1 MNEIISLVNSMS
13 PYLLLGFFLAGMMHA
28 FIPGYLFHKYLSKNS
43 FQSVLNAAMLGIPLP
58 LCSCGVIPTGMS
70 LHKEGASNGAVV
82 SFLIATPQTGV
93 DSILATYSLM
103 GLPFAIIR
111 PIAALFTALLGGT
124 FANCLNLQTPNTSTG
139 VESCSC
145 SHTHSDSHGS
155 CSCSSEE
162 STGHLSVWQKFVY
175 GLHYAFVDMMQDIGR
190 WLVLGLIIAGL
201 ITVYVP
207 DSFFELF
214 KDNSLASIFLVLLC
228 AIPMYLCSTGSIPI
242 AVALMMK
249 GFSPGTALVL
259 LMAGPAVNMASIL
272 VVNKVLGRKTMLVY
286 IASIVCG
293 AILFALGIDY
303 LAPDLFLSSLS
314 TGDVCAHG
322 EISTFNWITSAVL
335 ILLLLNA
342 LVRRYLI
349 KKEKPVEIAPEEN
362 VLVLYVE
369 GMSCNHCRATVE
381 KVISAIEGA
390 EQVEVDLPTG
400 RAVVHGKVERE
411 AVRLAVESIGFNL
424 KD

>member
-1 MNEIISLVNSMS
+1 MNEIVSLINSMS

-124 FANCLNLQTPNTSTG
+124 FANCLKLPVKQNDTVN
-139 VESCSC
+139 
-145 SHTHSDSHGS
+145 S
-155 CSCSSEE
+155 CSCSSCSSEKGTE
-162 STGHLSVWQKFVY
+162 HTSIVDKFLY
-175 GLHYAFVDMMQDIGR
+175 GLHYAFIDMMQDIGR
-190 WLVLGLIIAGL
+190 WLVLGLLIAGL

-303 LAPDLFLSSLS
+303 LAPDLFRGALS
-314 TGDVCAHG
+314 TEGVCTHG
-322 EISTFNWITSAVL
+322 SISTFNWICSGVL
-335 ILLLLNA
+335 VLLLLNA
-342 LVRRYLI
+342 LISRYFV
-349 KKEKPVEIAPEEN
+349 KKEAPAEVSIDEG
-362 VLVLYVE
+362 VLVVYVE
-369 GMSCNHCRATVE
+369 GMSCHHCRANVE
-381 KVISAIEGA
+381 KAISALQGA

-400 RAVVHGKVERE
+400 RAVIRGNLEKE
-411 AVRLAVESIGFNL
+411 AVREAVESIGFNL
-424 KD
+424 RD

>member
-1 MNEIISLVNSMS
+1 MNEIVSLINSMS

-28 FIPGYLFHKYLSKNS
+28 FIPAYLFHKYLSKNS

-103 GLPFAIIR
+103 GLPFAIVR
-111 PIAALFTALLGGT
+111 PVAALFTALLGGT
-124 FANCLNLQTPNTSTG
+124 FANWLNLPVSQPASSATCNCS
-139 VESCSC
+139 SCSQ
-145 SHTHSDSHGS
+145 
-155 CSCSSEE
+155 EE
-162 STGHLSVWQKFVY
+162 TKEQKSFLGKFLF
-175 GLHYAFVDMMQDIGR
+175 GLHYAYVDMMQDIGR
-190 WLVLGLIIAGL
+190 WLVLGLLIAGL

-214 KDNSLASIFLVLLC
+214 KDNSFASIFLVLLC

-242 AVALMMK
+242 AVALMLK

-293 AILFALGIDY
+293 AIVFALGIDY
-303 LAPDLFLSSLS
+303 IAPNLFLESLS
-314 TGDVCAHG
+314 VKEICTHG
-322 EISTFNWITSAVL
+322 GVSVFNWICSGVL
-335 ILLLLNA
+335 SLLLLNA

-349 KKEKPVEIAPEEN
+349 KKEAPAEVAVEEN
-362 VLVLYVE
+362 VLVVYVE
-369 GMSCNHCRATVE
+369 GMSCNHCRANVE
-381 KVISAIEGA
+381 KAITKLEGV

-400 RAVVHGKVERE
+400 RAVIHGKVTRDS
-411 AVRLAVESIGFNL
+411 VRNAVEEIGFSL

>member
-1 MNEIISLVNSMS
+1 MNEIVSLINSMS

-28 FIPGYLFHKYLSKNS
+28 FIPNYLFHKYLSKNS
-43 FQSVLNAAMLGIPLP
+43 FRSVLNAAMLGIPLP

-70 LHKEGASNGAVV
+70 LHKEGASHGAVV

-124 FANCLNLQTPNTSTG
+124 FANCMNLSASKVGTGDACGCNSSTCTCHAG
-139 VESCSC
+139 Q
-145 SHTHSDSHGS
+145 
-155 CSCSSEE
+155 SEE
-162 STGHLSVWQKFVY
+162 KPTTVWSKFIY

-190 WLVLGLIIAGL
+190 WLVLGLLIAGL

-303 LAPDLFLSSLS
+303 LAPDLFLNSLS
-314 TGDVCAHG
+314 AGEACMHG
-322 EISTFNWITSAVL
+322 SVSTFNWITSGILV
-335 ILLLLNA
+335 LLLANA

-349 KKEKPVEIAPEEN
+349 KKEVPEEVAPKED
-362 VLVLYVE
+362 VLVVYVE
-369 GMSCNHCRATVE
+369 GMSCNHCRANVE
-381 KVISAIEGA
+381 KAISKLEGA

-400 RAVVHGKVERE
+400 RAVVHGKVGKED
-411 AVRLAVESIGFNL
+411 VRAAVEGIGFNL

>member
-1 MNEIISLVNSMS
+1 MNEIVTLVNSMS

-28 FIPGYLFHKYLSKNS
+28 FIPNYLYHKYLSKNS

-124 FANCLNLQTPNTSTG
+124 FANCMNLPVAKHDAAATCS
-139 VESCSC
+139 SCSC
-145 SHTHSDSHGS
+145 TASK
-155 CSCSSEE
+155 EPFMKRFV
-162 STGHLSVWQKFVY
+162 TGLK
-175 GLHYAFVDMMQDIGR
+175 YAFVDMMQDIGR
-190 WLVLGLIIAGL
+190 WLVLGLIVAGL

-214 KDNSLASIFLVLLC
+214 KDNSFASIFLVLLC

-249 GFSPGTALVL
+249 GLSPGTALVL
-259 LMAGPAVNMASIL
+259 LMAGPAVNVASIL

-293 AILFALGIDY
+293 AILFALGIDF
-303 LAPDLFLSSLS
+303 FLPREWFLDPLKVSGVCTHSS
-314 TGDVCAHG
+314 
-322 EISTFNWITSAVL
+322 ISIFNWVCSGLLA
-335 ILLLLNA
+335 LLLLNA

-349 KKEKPVEIAPEEN
+349 KQEEPVESAPEES
-362 VLVLYVE
+362 VLIVHVE
-369 GMSCNHCRATVE
+369 GMSCNHCRANVE
-381 KVISAIEGA
+381 KVIAALEGA
-390 EQVEVDLPTG
+390 EEVEVDLPTG
-400 RAVVHGKVERE
+400 RAVVHGKVEKE
-411 AVRLAVESIGFNL
+411 DVRKAVESIGFKL
-424 KD
+424 KAE

>member
-1 MNEIISLVNSMS
+1 MNEIVSLINSMS

-28 FIPGYLFHKYLSKNS
+28 FIPNYLFHKYLSKNS
-43 FQSVLNAAMLGIPLP
+43 FRSVLNAAMLGIPLP

-111 PIAALFTALLGGT
+111 PVAALFTALLGGT
-124 FANCLNLQTPNTSTG
+124 FANWMNLAPAKVASSDCT
-139 VESCSC
+139 CS
-145 SHTHSDSHGS
+145 SDSCG
-155 CSCSSEE
+155 CSSHHSEE
-162 STGHLSVWQKFVY
+162 KPGTVWSKFVY

-190 WLVLGLIIAGL
+190 WLVLGLLIAGL
-201 ITVYVP
+201 ITIYVP

-303 LAPDLFLSSLS
+303 IAPDLFLGSLS
-314 TGDVCAHG
+314 LGEACMHG
-322 EISTFNWITSAVL
+322 SVSTFNWITSGILV
-335 ILLLLNA
+335 LLLANA

-349 KKEKPVEIAPEEN
+349 KKEKPVEVAPEEG
-362 VLVLYVE
+362 VLVVYVE
-369 GMSCNHCRATVE
+369 GMSCNHCRANVE
-381 KVISAIEGA
+381 KAISRLEGA

-400 RAVVHGKVERE
+400 RAVVHGNVDKET
-411 AVRLAVESIGFNL
+411 VRAAVESIGFNL

>member
-1 MNEIISLVNSMS
+1 MNLPVVN
-13 PYLLLGFFLAGMMHA
+13 L
-28 FIPGYLFHKYLSKNS
+28 K
-43 FQSVLNAAMLGIPLP
+43 
-58 LCSCGVIPTGMS
+58 
-70 LHKEGASNGAVV
+70 
-82 SFLIATPQTGV
+82 
-93 DSILATYSLM
+93 DS
-103 GLPFAIIR
+103 
-111 PIAALFTALLGGT
+111 
-124 FANCLNLQTPNTSTG
+124 
-139 VESCSC
+139 ESCSC
-145 SHTHSDSHGS
+145 SSSS
-155 CSCSSEE
+155 CSCSEHSSHE
-162 STGHLSVWQKFVY
+162 SIEHLSVWKKFIY
-175 GLHYAFVDMMQDIGR
+175 GLRYAFVDMMQDIGR
-190 WLVLGLIIAGL
+190 WLVLGLLIAGL

-303 LAPDLFLSSLS
+303 LAPDLFLNSLS
-314 TGDVCAHG
+314 MGEVCSHG
-322 EISTFNWITSAVL
+322 EVSLFNWITSGIL

-342 LVRRYLI
+342 LVRRYI
-349 KKEKPVEIAPEEN
+349 VKQEKPVEVAPEEN
-362 VLVLYVE
+362 VLVVYVE
-369 GMSCNHCRATVE
+369 GMSCNHCRANVE

-400 RAVVHGKVERE
+400 RAVVHGSVNKES
-411 AVRLAVESIGFNL
+411 VRAAVESIGFNL

>member
-1 MNEIISLVNSMS
+1 MNEIVSLINSMS

-28 FIPGYLFHKYLSKNS
+28 FIPNYLFHKYLSKNS
-43 FQSVLNAAMLGIPLP
+43 FRSVLNAAMLGIPLP

-111 PIAALFTALLGGT
+111 PVAALFTALLGGT
-124 FANCLNLQTPNTSTG
+124 FANWMRLSVPKTEADGACTCTSS
-139 VESCSC
+139 SCSAG
-145 SHTHSDSHGS
+145 T
-155 CSCSSEE
+155 EE
-162 STGHLSVWQKFVY
+162 EKPSSVWKRFLY
-175 GLHYAFVDMMQDIGR
+175 GLHYAYVDMMQDIGR
-190 WLVLGLIIAGL
+190 WLVLGLLIAGL

-303 LAPDLFLSSLS
+303 LAPDLFLSSLNMGEAC
-314 TGDVCAHG
+314 THGD
-322 EISTFNWITSAVL
+322 ISVFNWITSG
-335 ILLLLNA
+335 LLVVFLANA

-349 KKEKPVEIAPEEN
+349 KKEKPIEVTPEEN
-362 VLVLYVE
+362 LLVVYVE
-369 GMSCNHCRATVE
+369 GMSCNHCRANVE
-381 KVISAIEGA
+381 KAISGLEGA

-400 RAVVHGKVERE
+400 RAVVHGNVTKE
-411 AVRLAVESIGFNL
+411 AVRVAVESIGFNL

>member
-28 FIPGYLFHKYLSKNS
+28 FIPNYLYHKYLSKNS
-43 FQSVLNAAMLGIPLP
+43 FRSVFNAALLGIPLP

-70 LHKEGASNGAVV
+70 LHKEGASNGAVI

-124 FANCLNLQTPNTSTG
+124 FANNMNLPVNQAN
-139 VESCSC
+139 V
-145 SHTHSDSHGS
+145 S
-155 CSCSSEE
+155 CSCSSCADTKEE
-162 STGHLSVWQKFVY
+162 APSSLWKRFVY

-214 KDNSLASIFLVLLC
+214 KDNSVASIFLVLLC

-242 AVALMMK
+242 AVALMLK
-249 GFSPGTALVL
+249 GLSPGTALVL
-259 LMAGPAVNMASIL
+259 LMAGPAVNMASII
-272 VVNKVLGRKTMLVY
+272 VVNKVLGRKSMLVY
-286 IASIVCG
+286 IASIVLG
-293 AILFALGIDY
+293 AVLFALCIDNFF
-303 LAPDLFLSSLS
+303 PREWFLDPLVQNGACSHA
-314 TGDVCAHG
+314 D
-322 EISTFNWITSAVL
+322 ISVFNWICSGVL
-335 ILLLLNA
+335 ALLLLNA

-349 KKEKPVEIAPEEN
+349 KKEEPAEVKAEEG
-362 VLVLYVE
+362 VLTVHVE
-369 GMSCNHCRATVE
+369 GMSCNHCRANVE
-381 KVISAIEGA
+381 KVISALEGA

-400 RAVVHGKVERE
+400 MAIVHGNVDKET
-411 AVRLAVESIGFNL
+411 VRAAVESIGFTL

>member
-1 MNEIISLVNSMS
+1 MA

-28 FIPGYLFHKYLSKNS
+28 FIPNSLYHRYLSKNS
-43 FQSVLNAAMLGIPLP
+43 FRSVLNAAILGIPLP

-111 PIAALFTALLGGT
+111 PVAALFTALLGGT
-124 FANCLNLQTPNTSTG
+124 FANCLNLSAPSAEAACT
-139 VESCSC
+139 CSC
-145 SHTHSDSHGS
+145 G
-155 CSCSSEE
+155 SSEAE
-162 STGHLSVWQKFVY
+162 HPTSVWKKFLF
-175 GLHYAFVDMMQDIGR
+175 GMQYAFVDMMQDIGR
-190 WLVLGLIIAGL
+190 WLVLGLLIAGL

-293 AILFALGIDY
+293 AILFALGIDF
-303 LAPDLFLSSLS
+303 LAPDLFIGALNAGEMC
-314 TGDVCAHG
+314 THG
-322 EISTFNWITSAVL
+322 GISTFNWICSGVL
-335 ILLLLNA
+335 LVLLANA

-349 KKEKPVEIAPEEN
+349 KKEQPVEVVADKD
-362 VLVLYVE
+362 VLIVHVE
-369 GMSCNHCRATVE
+369 GMSCNHCRANVE
-381 KVISAIEGA
+381 KVIAALEGA

-400 RAVVHGKVERE
+400 RAVVHGHVERQK
-411 AVRLAVESIGFNL
+411 VQMAVESIGFKL
-424 KD
+424 REE

>member
-1 MNEIISLVNSMS
+1 MNEIVALVNSMS

-28 FIPGYLFHKYLSKNS
+28 FIPNYLYHKYLSKNS

-111 PIAALFTALLGGT
+111 PIAALCTALLGGT
-124 FANCLNLQTPNTSTG
+124 FANWMNLPTVKSA
-139 VESCSC
+139 SADACSC
-145 SHTHSDSHGS
+145 TSSS
-155 CSCSSEE
+155 CTCSAEKTEKKTSLW
-162 STGHLSVWQKFVY
+162 GKIVY

-190 WLVLGLIIAGL
+190 WLVLGLLIAGL

-242 AVALMMK
+242 AVTLMMK
-249 GFSPGTALVL
+249 GLSPGTALVL

-272 VVNKVLGRKTMLVY
+272 VVNKVLGRKTMMVY

-293 AILFALGIDY
+293 AIFFALGIDY
-303 LAPDLFLSSLS
+303 LAPDVFLGSLS
-314 TGDVCAHG
+314 TGEACMHG
-322 EISTFNWITSAVL
+322 SVSVFNWICSGVL
-335 ILLLLNA
+335 ALLLLNA

-349 KKEKPVEIAPEEN
+349 KQEAPVEAAPEEK
-362 VLVLYVE
+362 VLVVHVE
-369 GMSCNHCRATVE
+369 GMSCNHCRANVE
-381 KVISAIEGA
+381 KVIAALEGA
-390 EQVEVDLPTG
+390 EEVEVDLPTG
-400 RAVVHGKVERE
+400 RAVVHGNVGQED
-411 AVRLAVESIGFNL
+411 VRKAVESIGFKL
-424 KD
+424 KE

>member
-1 MNEIISLVNSMS
+1 MNEIVSLINSMS

-28 FIPGYLFHKYLSKNS
+28 FIPSYLFHKYLSKNS
-43 FQSVLNAAMLGIPLP
+43 FRSVLNAAMLGIPLP

-70 LHKEGASNGAVV
+70 LHKEGASHGAVV

-111 PIAALFTALLGGT
+111 PVAALFTALLGGT
-124 FANCLNLQTPNTSTG
+124 FANWMNHSSSKAVADEACTCTSS
-139 VESCSC
+139 SCGC
-145 SHTHSDSHGS
+145 SAHK
-155 CSCSSEE
+155 SEE
-162 STGHLSVWQKFVY
+162 KPASVGSKFVY

-190 WLVLGLIIAGL
+190 WLVLGLLIAGL

-303 LAPDLFLSSLS
+303 LAPEVFLGSLSS
-314 TGDVCAHG
+314 GDVCMHG
-322 EISTFNWITSAVL
+322 SVSTFNWITSGILV
-335 ILLLLNA
+335 LLLANA

-349 KKEKPVEIAPEEN
+349 KKEKPVEVKPEEG
-362 VLVLYVE
+362 VLVVYVE
-369 GMSCNHCRATVE
+369 GMSCNHCRANVE
-381 KVISAIEGA
+381 KAISNLEGA
-390 EQVEVDLPTG
+390 EEVEVDLPTG
-400 RAVVHGKVERE
+400 RAVVRGKVDKE
-411 AVRLAVESIGFNL
+411 AVRTAVEEIGFNL

>member
-1 MNEIISLVNSMS
+1 MNEIVALINSMS

-28 FIPGYLFHKYLSKNS
+28 FIPNYLFHKYLSKNS

-111 PIAALFTALLGGT
+111 PVAALFTALLGGT
-124 FANCLNLQTPNTSTG
+124 FANWMNITP
-139 VESCSC
+139 
-145 SHTHSDSHGS
+145 SHASSVGS
-155 CSCSSEE
+155 CACASDACGCSTHQTEE
-162 STGHLSVWQKFVY
+162 KPATLGSKFIY
-175 GLHYAFVDMMQDIGR
+175 GLRYAFVDMMQDIGR
-190 WLVLGLIIAGL
+190 WLVLGLLIAGL

-303 LAPDLFLSSLS
+303 LAPDLFLNSLS
-314 TGDVCAHG
+314 MGDVCMHG
-322 EISTFNWITSAVL
+322 SVSTFNWITSGLLV
-335 ILLLLNA
+335 LLLANA
-342 LVRRYLI
+342 LIRRYLI
-349 KKEKPVEIAPEEN
+349 KKEKPVEVIPEQD
-362 VLVLYVE
+362 VMVVYVE
-369 GMSCNHCRATVE
+369 GMSCNHCRANVE
-381 KVISAIEGA
+381 KIISGLEGA

-400 RAVVHGKVERE
+400 RAIVHGNVTKE
-411 AVRLAVESIGFNL
+411 AVRGAVESIGFNL

>member
-1 MNEIISLVNSMS
+1 MNEIISLINSMS

-28 FIPGYLFHKYLSKNS
+28 FIPNYLFHKYLSKNS
-43 FQSVLNAAMLGIPLP
+43 FRSVLNAAMLGIPLP

-70 LHKEGASNGAVV
+70 LHKEGASHGAVV

-111 PIAALFTALLGGT
+111 PVAALFTALLGGM
-124 FANCLNLQTPNTSTG
+124 FANKMNVASAAAVSSDACSSDT
-139 VESCSC
+139 CSC
-145 SHTHSDSHGS
+145 DGTSCGCSAHGHV
-155 CSCSSEE
+155 EKPK
-162 STGHLSVWQKFVY
+162 TVWSKFLY

-190 WLVLGLIIAGL
+190 WLVLGLLVAGL
-201 ITVYVP
+201 ITLYVP

-214 KDNSLASIFLVLLC
+214 KDSSLASIGLVLLC

-286 IASIVCG
+286 IASIICG

-303 LAPDLFLSSLS
+303 LAPDVFLESIKM
-314 TGDVCAHG
+314 GHVCTHG
-322 EISTFNWITSAVL
+322 EVSMLNWIASGVL
-335 ILLLLNA
+335 ALLLANA
-342 LVRRYLI
+342 LVSRYLI
-349 KKEKPVEIAPEEN
+349 KKQEPVAVVAEPN
-362 VLVLYVE
+362 VLVVYVE
-369 GMSCNHCRATVE
+369 GMSCNHCRANVE
-381 KVISAIEGA
+381 KAISRLEGA
-390 EQVEVDLPTG
+390 EEVEVDLPTG
-400 RAVVHGKVERE
+400 RAVVHGKVDKE
-411 AVRLAVESIGFNL
+411 AVRAAVEEIGFNL
-424 KD
+424 RD

>member
-1 MNEIISLVNSMS
+1 MNEIVSLINSMS

-28 FIPGYLFHKYLSKNS
+28 FIPNYLFHKYLSKNS
-43 FQSVLNAAMLGIPLP
+43 FRSVLNAAMLGIPLP

-124 FANCLNLQTPNTSTG
+124 FANWMNLAPAKVTSSDCT
-139 VESCSC
+139 CS
-145 SHTHSDSHGS
+145 SDSCG
-155 CSCSSEE
+155 CSSHQSEE
-162 STGHLSVWQKFVY
+162 KPGTVWSKFVY

-190 WLVLGLIIAGL
+190 WLVLGLLIAGL

-303 LAPDLFLSSLS
+303 MAPDLFLGSLS
-314 TGDVCAHG
+314 AGEACMHG
-322 EISTFNWITSAVL
+322 SVSTFNWITSGILV
-335 ILLLLNA
+335 LLLANA

-349 KKEKPVEIAPEEN
+349 KKEKPVEVAPEEG
-362 VLVLYVE
+362 VLVVYVE
-369 GMSCNHCRATVE
+369 GMSCNHCRANVE
-381 KVISAIEGA
+381 KAISRLEGA

-400 RAVVHGKVERE
+400 RAVVHGNVDKET
-411 AVRLAVESIGFNL
+411 VRAAVESIGFNL

>member
-1 MNEIISLVNSMS
+1 MNEIVSLINSMS

-28 FIPGYLFHKYLSKNS
+28 FIPNYLFHKYLSKNS
-43 FQSVLNAAMLGIPLP
+43 FGSVLNAAMLGIPLP

-70 LHKEGASNGAVV
+70 LHKEGASHGAVV

-111 PIAALFTALLGGT
+111 PVAALFTALLGGT
-124 FANCLNLQTPNTSTG
+124 FANWMNLSAEKTETGDACTCTSST
-139 VESCSC
+139 CAC
-145 SHTHSDSHGS
+145 HADHS
-155 CSCSSEE
+155 EAKP
-162 STGHLSVWQKFVY
+162 TTVWSKFVY

-190 WLVLGLIIAGL
+190 WLVLGLLIAGL

-303 LAPDLFLSSLS
+303 IAPDVFLGSLS
-314 TGDVCAHG
+314 TGEACLHG
-322 EISTFNWITSAVL
+322 SVSVFNWITSGVL
-335 ILLLLNA
+335 VLLLANA

-349 KKEKPVEIAPEEN
+349 KQEKPVEVVPEEG
-362 VLVLYVE
+362 VLVVYVE
-369 GMSCNHCRATVE
+369 GMSCNHCRANVE
-381 KVISAIEGA
+381 KAISRLEGA

-400 RAVVHGKVERE
+400 RAVVHGKVDKE
-411 AVRLAVESIGFNL
+411 AVRAAVESIGFNL

>member
-1 MNEIISLVNSMS
+1 MNEIVSLINSMS

-28 FIPGYLFHKYLSKNS
+28 FIPSSLYHKYLSKNS
-43 FQSVLNAAMLGIPLP
+43 FKSVVNAAMLGIPLP

-124 FANCLNLQTPNTSTG
+124 FANCLNLPVVNTNVSAT
-139 VESCSC
+139 CSC
-145 SHTHSDSHGS
+145 SA
-155 CSCSSEE
+155 CSTSGEHE
-162 STGHLSVWQKFVY
+162 KTSVWKKFLF
-175 GLHYAFVDMMQDIGR
+175 GLQYAFVDMMQDIGR
-190 WLVLGLIIAGL
+190 WLVLGLLIAGL

-207 DSFFELF
+207 DTFFELF

-293 AILFALGIDY
+293 AILFALGIDTF
-303 LAPDLFLSSLS
+303 APDLFRSSLS
-314 TGDVCAHG
+314 ATGVCTHG
-322 EISTFNWITSAVL
+322 MVSTFNWICSGVL
-335 ILLLLNA
+335 CLLLLNA

-349 KKEKPVEIAPEEN
+349 KNEKPVEVAAAEN
-362 VLVLYVE
+362 VLVVYVE
-369 GMSCNHCRATVE
+369 GMSCNHCRANVE
-381 KVISAIEGA
+381 KVISGIEGA

-400 RAVVHGKVERE
+400 RAVVHGQVSKE
-411 AVRLAVESIGFNL
+411 AVRNAVESIGFKL

>member
-28 FIPGYLFHKYLSKNS
+28 FIPAYLFRKYLSKNS
-43 FQSVLNAAMLGIPLP
+43 FSSVLNAAMLGIPLP

-124 FANCLNLQTPNTSTG
+124 FANCLNLPT
-139 VESCSC
+139 VKC
-145 SHTHSDSHGS
+145 DSAAEM
-155 CSCSSEE
+155 CSCSSCAHTETE
-162 STGHLSVWQKFVY
+162 QPSSFWQKLLY
-175 GLHYAFVDMMQDIGR
+175 GLHYSFVDMMQDIGR
-190 WLVLGLIIAGL
+190 WLVLGLLIAGL

-242 AVALMMK
+242 AVALMIK

-303 LAPDLFLSSLS
+303 LAPDLFLGSLN
-314 TGDVCAHG
+314 AHATCSHG
-322 EISTFNWITSAVL
+322 TVSTFNWICSGVL
-335 ILLLLNA
+335 VLLLLNA
-342 LVRRYLI
+342 LVRRYLV
-349 KKEKPVEIAPEEN
+349 KQEKPVEVAPEED
-362 VLVLYVE
+362 VLIVHVE
-369 GMSCNHCRATVE
+369 GMSCNHCRANVE
-381 KVISAIEGA
+381 KAISAIGGA

-400 RAVVHGKVERE
+400 RAVVHGKVTVE
-411 AVRLAVESIGFNL
+411 AVREAVESIGFNL
-424 KD
+424 KE

>member
-1 MNEIISLVNSMS
+1 MDEIVSLINSMS

-28 FIPGYLFHKYLSKNS
+28 FIPSSLYHKYLSKNS
-43 FQSVLNAAMLGIPLP
+43 FKSVLNAAMLGIPLP

-103 GLPFAIIR
+103 GLPFAIVR

-124 FANCLNLQTPNTSTG
+124 FANCLNLPVVKSE
-139 VESCSC
+139 VEACSCTSCSV
-145 SHTHSDSHGS
+145 
-155 CSCSSEE
+155 SEE
-162 STGHLSVWQKFVY
+162 VKPTSLWKKFLF

-207 DSFFELF
+207 DTFFELF

-293 AILFALGIDY
+293 AILFALGIDT
-303 LAPDLFLSSLS
+303 LAPDLFRSSLS
-314 TGDVCAHG
+314 TASVCTHG
-322 EISTFNWITSAVL
+322 MVSTFNWICSGVL
-335 ILLLLNA
+335 CLLLLNA
-342 LVRRYLI
+342 LVRRYLV
-349 KKEKPVEIAPEEN
+349 KQEKPVEVAAEEN
-362 VLVLYVE
+362 VLIVHVE
-369 GMSCNHCRATVE
+369 GMSCNHCRANVE
-381 KVISAIEGA
+381 KIISKIEGV

-400 RAVVHGKVERE
+400 RAVVHGMTDKET
-411 AVRLAVESIGFNL
+411 VRAAVESIGFTL

>member
-1 MNEIISLVNSMS
+1 MNEIVALINSMS

-28 FIPGYLFHKYLSKNS
+28 FIPNYLFHKYLSDNS
-43 FQSVLNAAMLGIPLP
+43 LRSVLNAAMLGIPLP

-111 PIAALFTALLGGT
+111 PVAALFTAMLGGI
-124 FANCLNLQTPNTSTG
+124 FANKMNLAPAVAVSG
-139 VESCSC
+139 EACSC
-145 SHTHSDSHGS
+145 NGSSCGCSAHGN
-155 CSCSSEE
+155 EE
-162 STGHLSVWQKFVY
+162 KPKTVWSKFLY

-190 WLVLGLIIAGL
+190 WLVFGLLVAGL
-201 ITVYVP
+201 ITLYVP

-214 KDNSLASIFLVLLC
+214 KDSSLASIGLVLLC

-286 IASIVCG
+286 IASIICG

-303 LAPDLFLSSLS
+303 IAPDVFLQSIKM
-314 TGDVCAHG
+314 GHVCMHG
-322 EISTFNWITSAVL
+322 EVSVFNWIASGFLA
-335 ILLLLNA
+335 LLLANA

-349 KKEKPVEIAPEEN
+349 KKEEPVEVAAEEN
-362 VLVLYVE
+362 VLVVHVE
-369 GMSCNHCRATVE
+369 GMSCNHCRANVE
-381 KVISAIEGA
+381 KAISKLEGA
-390 EQVEVDLPTG
+390 EEVEVDLPTG
-400 RAVVHGKVERE
+400 RAVVHGKVDKET
-411 AVRLAVESIGFNL
+411 VRAAVEEIGFKL